1 MNDKKVFLIII
12 LVFVLLIGGALVLY
26 NTLSKDVGTQQI
38 IVHEAPKATE
48 VPVETEG
55 SVETEVPVETEAP
68 VESNPFEEALAE
80 ETAQEAVH
88 DGHNHGDEEVSHA
101 PDVHI
106 FDRDGNEVRLSQ
118 SFGKPMVLNF
128 WASWCGP
135 CQSEMPDFQ
144 AKYKELGSDVNFVMV
159 NMTDGQRETVETASK
174 FIDQNGF
181 EFPVFYD
188 TTGEAAY
195 VYQAYSL
202 PTTYFIDAGG
212 HVIAQAVGAI
222 DAATLQQGIDLIR

>member
-12 LVFVLLIGGALVLY
+12 LVFVLLIGGAFVLY
-26 NTLSKDVGTQQI
+26 NTLSKDVSTQQI
-38 IVHEAPKATE
+38 IVHEAPQPTE
-48 VPVETEG
+48 EPAAAESVPESTELP
-55 SVETEVPVETEAP
+55 EKEIPHDP
-68 VESNPFEEALAE
+68 
-80 ETAQEAVH
+80 QE
-88 DGHNHGDEEVSHA
+88 GHSHEDEEIVHA

-106 FDRDGNEVRLSQ
+106 FDREGNEVQLSQ
-118 SFGKPMVLNF
+118 YFGKPMVLNF

-144 AKYKELGSDVNFVMV
+144 TKYKELGDEVNFVMV
-159 NMTDGQRETVETASK
+159 NMTDGQRETVETASS
-174 FIDQNGF
+174 FIDLNGF

-195 VYQAYSL
+195 VYEAYSL

-222 DAATLQQGIDLIR
+222 DATILQEGIDLISA

>member
-12 LVFVLLIGGALVLY
+12 LVFVLLIGGALALY
-26 NTLSKDVGTQQI
+26 NTLSGDVGTQQI
-38 IVHEAPKATE
+38 IVHETPKATE
-48 VPVETEG
+48 APAAAEVPAETE
-55 SVETEVPVETEAP
+55 SP
-68 VESNPFEEALAE
+68 VESNPFDEALAE
-80 ETAQEAVH
+80 EPAAVPETEASH
-88 DGHNHGDEEVSHA
+88 DGHNHGDEEVAHA
-101 PDVHI
+101 ADVAI
-106 FDRDGNEVRLSQ
+106 FDREGNAVNLSQ
-118 SFGKPMVLNF
+118 YFGKPLVLNF

-135 CQSEMPDFQ
+135 CQIEMPDFQ
-144 AKYKELGSDVNFVMV
+144 AKYKELGSEVNFVMV

-174 FIDQNGF
+174 FIDMNGF

-222 DAATLQQGIDLIR
+222 DAATLQKGIDLIR

>member
-1 MNDKKVFLIII
+1 MNDKKKFLIII

-26 NTLSKDVGTQQI
+26 NALSKDVGTQQI
-38 IVHEAPKATE
+38 IVHETPEASE
-48 VPVETEG
+48 VPVETE
-55 SVETEVPVETEAP
+55 VPT
-68 VESNPFEEALAE
+68 ESNPVDEALAE
-80 ETAQEAVH
+80 ESAAVPKTEDSN
-88 DGHNHGDEEVSHA
+88 DGHNHGDEEVAHA

-106 FDRDGNEVRLSQ
+106 FDREGNEVNLSQ
-118 SFGKPMVLNF
+118 YFGKPMVLNF

-144 AKYKELGSDVNFVMV
+144 AKYKELGNEVNFVMV
-159 NMTDGQRETVETASK
+159 NMTDGQRETVETASG
-174 FIDQNGF
+174 FIAQNGF

-195 VYQAYSL
+195 AYEAYSL

-222 DAATLQQGIDLIR
+222 DAAILQEGIDLIR

>member
-1 MNDKKVFLIII
+1 MNNKKVFLIII

-26 NTLSKDVGTQQI
+26 NALSKDAGARQI
-38 IVHEAPKATE
+38 IVHETPQPAESPAATQAPAESNPYDETFTE
-48 VPVETEG
+48 EAAVP
-55 SVETEVPVETEAP
+55 ETEASP
-68 VESNPFEEALAE
+68 DN
-80 ETAQEAVH
+80 
-88 DGHNHGDEEVSHA
+88 HNHGDNEAVHA
-101 PDVHI
+101 PDVRI
-106 FDRDGNEVRLSQ
+106 FDREGNEVRLSQ
-118 SFGKPMVLNF
+118 YFGKPLVLNF

-144 AKYKELGSDVNFVMV
+144 AKYKELGGEVNFVMV

-174 FIDQNGF
+174 FIDRNGF

-195 VYQAYSL
+195 IYEAYSL

-222 DAATLQQGIDLIR
+222 DAATLQEGIDLIC

>member
-26 NTLSKDVGTQQI
+26 NTLSKDVETQQI
-38 IVHEAPKATE
+38 IVHETPKATEIPTATEVPAATE
-48 VPVETEG
+48 VPVET
-55 SVETEVPVETEAP
+55 
-68 VESNPFEEALAE
+68 NPFEEALAE
-80 ETAQEAVH
+80 EPVEDSH
-88 DGHNHGDEEVSHA
+88 DAHNHGDEEVSHA
-101 PDVHI
+101 PDVTI
-106 FDRDGNEVRLSQ
+106 FDREGNEVYLSQ
-118 SFGKPMVLNF
+118 YFGKPLVLNF

-135 CQSEMPDFQ
+135 CQSEMPDFND
-144 AKYKELGSDVNFVMV
+144 KYKELGDQVNFVMV
-159 NMTDGQRETVETASK
+159 NMTDGQRETVETAFK
-174 FIDQNGF
+174 FIDLNGF

-195 VYQAYSL
+195 VYEAYSL

-222 DAATLQQGIDLIR
+222 DAEILQEGIDLIR

>member
-1 MNDKKVFLIII
+1 MNKKKIII
-12 LVFVLLIGGALVLY
+12 LGFAFILLMVAATYMYSGLK
-26 NTLSKDVGTQQI
+26 NTVTSEAQQI
-38 IVHEAPKATE
+38 VKEPAAEGKEPEKMKAPHFT
-48 VPVETEG
+48 VY
-55 SVETEVPVETEAP
+55 
-68 VESNPFEEALAE
+68 
-80 ETAQEAVH
+80 
-88 DGHNHGDEEVSHA
+88 
-101 PDVHI
+101 
-106 FDRDGNEVRLSQ
+106 DRDGKKVR
-118 SFGKPMVLNF
+118 FAEFEGKPTVLNF

-144 AKYKELGSDVNFVMV
+144 AKYKELSSEVNFVMV

-222 DAATLQQGIDLIR
+222 DAATLQEGIDLIR

>member
-38 IVHEAPKATE
+38 IVHETPKATE
-48 VPVETEG
+48 TPAA
-55 SVETEVPVETEAP
+55 TEVPVETEAP
-68 VESNPFEEALAE
+68 VESNPFDEALAE
-80 ETAQEAVH
+80 EPVEEAVH

-106 FDRDGNEVRLSQ
+106 FDREGNEVHLSQ
-118 SFGKPMVLNF
+118 FFGKPLVLNF

-144 AKYKELGSDVNFVMV
+144 SKYKELGNEVNFVMV

-202 PTTYFIDAGG
+202 PTTYFIDAGS

-222 DAATLQQGIDLIR
+222 DAATLQEGIDLIR

>member
-1 MNDKKVFLIII
+1 MNDKKKFLIIT
-12 LVFVLLIGGALVLY
+12 LVFVLLIGGAMVLY
-26 NTLSKDVGTQQI
+26 NMLSKDVGTQQI
-38 IVHEAPKATE
+38 IVHETPKATE
-48 VPVETEG
+48 TPAA
-55 SVETEVPVETEAP
+55 TEVPVETEAP
-68 VESNPFEEALAE
+68 VESNPFDEALAE
-80 ETAQEAVH
+80 EPVEEAVH
-88 DGHNHGDEEVSHA
+88 DGHNHADEEVSHA
-101 PDVHI
+101 PDVRI
-106 FDRDGNEVRLSQ
+106 FDREGNEVNLSRH
-118 SFGKPMVLNF
+118 FGKPLVLNF

-144 AKYKELGSDVNFVMV
+144 AKYKELGNEVNFVMV

-222 DAATLQQGIDLIR
+222 DAATLQEGIDLIR

>member
-1 MNDKKVFLIII
+1 MNDKKRFLIIT

-26 NTLSKDVGTQQI
+26 NTLSKGVGTQQI
-38 IVHEAPKATE
+38 IVHETPKATE
-48 VPVETEG
+48 VPAA
-55 SVETEVPVETEAP
+55 TEAP
-68 VESNPFEEALAE
+68 AESNPFDEALAE
-80 ETAQEAVH
+80 EPAEEASH
-88 DGHNHGDEEVSHA
+88 DGHNHGDEEVAHA

-106 FDRDGNEVRLSQ
+106 FDREGNEVLLSQ
-118 SFGKPMVLNF
+118 YFGKPMVLNF

-135 CQSEMPDFQ
+135 CQSEMPDFND
-144 AKYKELGSDVNFVMV
+144 KHKELGDQVSFVMV
-159 NMTDGQRETVETASK
+159 NMTDGQRETVESASA
-174 FIDQNGF
+174 FIDRNGF

-222 DAATLQQGIDLIR
+222 DAATLQKGIDLIR